1 MLVVVVEGVKVVVVL
16 VVVVVP
22 VKTGILWITAGTIS
36 LGKGNNKGD
45 FRYFKSVPL
54 SVTIS

>member
-1 MLVVVVEGVKVVVVL
+1 MKVVEGVKVVVVL

-22 VKTGILWITAGTIS
+22 VKTGILWITGTIG